1 METGAVVREGGEVGL
16 GSAAADSVVG
26 CGPGWGEPGSEGD
39 VRGWEV
45 EGGGGGGRDTW
56 LSRKG
61 CRVLLLCSL

>member
-26 CGPGWGEPGSEGD
+26 CGPGWGEPGSGGD

-45 EGGGGGGRDTW
+45 EGGGRGGGEI
-56 LSRKG
+56 LG
-61 CRVLLLCSL
+61 